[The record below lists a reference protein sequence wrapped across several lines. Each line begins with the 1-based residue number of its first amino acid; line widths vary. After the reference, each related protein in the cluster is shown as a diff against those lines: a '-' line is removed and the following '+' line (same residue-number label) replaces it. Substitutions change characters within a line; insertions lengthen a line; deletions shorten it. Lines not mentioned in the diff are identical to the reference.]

1 METMQNMQNWMYGVR
16 DYLYTIKENI
26 NTYLMSLPP
35 EQVAMLSIG
44 AAVILILMT
53 KIIGIVIDAFQEPS
67 EIKKVKRKK
76 KKRHQNIQIAH
87 GDHTAEHAQA
97 MWDEVNKI

>member
-1 METMQNMQNWMYGVR
+1 MEMQELQNWMYGVR

-26 NTYLMSLPP
+26 STYLISLPP
-35 EQVAMLSIG
+35 EQAAMLSIG
-44 AAVILILMT
+44 AVLVLILFN
-53 KIIGIVIDAFQEPS
+53 KICGIVIDAFQSNEV
-67 EIKKVKRKK
+67 KVKRRKK
-76 KKRHQNIQIAH
+76 KSRQNIQIAH

>member
-16 DYLYTIKENI
+16 DYIYSMKDTVSNFL
-26 NTYLMSLPP
+26 LSLPP

-76 KKRHQNIQIAH
+76 KRHKNIQLAK
-87 GDHTAEHAQA
+87 GDHTTEHAQA
-97 MWDEVNKI
+97 MWDEINKI

>member
-1 METMQNMQNWMYGVR
+1 MEMQELQNWMYGVR

-26 NTYLMSLPP
+26 STYLISLPP
-35 EQVAMLSIG
+35 EQAAMLSIG
-44 AAVILILMT
+44 AVLVLILFT
-53 KIIGIVIDAFQEPS
+53 KICGIVIDAFQSKEV
-67 EIKKVKRKK
+67 KVKRRKK
-76 KKRHQNIQIAH
+76 KSRQNIQIAH

>member
-1 METMQNMQNWMYGVR
+1 MEMQELQNWMYGVR

-26 NTYLMSLPP
+26 STYLISLPP
-35 EQVAMLSIG
+35 EQAAMLSIG
-44 AAVILILMT
+44 AVLVLILFT
-53 KIIGIVIDAFQEPS
+53 KICSKVMDAFQEPS
-67 EIKKVKRKK
+67 EIKKVKRRKK
-76 KKRHQNIQIAH
+76 KSRQNIQIAH